1 MALFDMLPSLNGW
14 NKEVK
19 FVTAFYLLVEHPKLQ
34 DFLKINDNDKC
45 WVPNKLVDSAMWWT
59 YQSYCFQQAATLLQL
74 NLQKKCTC

>member
-45 WVPNKLVDSAMWWT
+45 WVPNWWIVQCGGLT
-59 YQSYCFQQAATLLQL
+59 KVTVSNRPLHFY
-74 NLQKKCTC
+74 N